1 MKRKIFKGKFTTT
14 LRMNETD
21 VFYEIMTALMRVF
34 DYEKG
39 KIVNLDYIINAKK
52 RLLSVMIGAEAAM
65 FCKITECEKIVF
77 ESLTNKKRIMK
88 TYDITEEEWD
98 SMLAFDTELDSEELE
113 KRVYR
118 YEMELTVPEPG
129 YEEYVEI
136 AVNLLKEIC

>member
-77 ESLTNKKRIMK
+77 ESLTNKSNIMEA
-88 TYDITEEEWD
+88 YSISQEEWD
-98 SMLAFDTELDSEELE
+98 RVVELDAILDSEEPK
-113 KRVYR
+113 KRVYS
-118 YEMELTVPEPG
+118 YEIELMVPEPK
-129 YEEYVEI
+129 YVVYIEI